1 MSNTP
6 EAPQEEKTFV
16 DEDGKA
22 QAQVEKETHQPAEP
36 AEPADPA
43 EPAEPA
49 EPAGAAAGPLPP
61 PSLEFLASTLAMQA
75 MICLGLIANPV
86 TGKAEFQP
94 EQAKHL
100 IDTIQMLRDKTEG
113 NRTADETATLEHILH
128 ELRLGFVAVQQ
139 KAKAQGAG

>member
-22 QAQVEKETHQPAEP
+22 QAQVEKETHPRP
-36 AEPADPA
+36 

-49 EPAGAAAGPLPP
+49 EPAGATAGPLPP

-100 IDTIQMLRDKTEG
+100 IDMIQMLRDKTEG
-113 NRTADETATLEHILH
+113 NRTADETATLEHLLH
-128 ELRLGFVAVQQ
+128 ELRLGFVAVQE
-139 KAKAQGAG
+139 KAKTQGAG